1 MNFLALI
8 IALLVRQSRG
18 VPATLDRTTPW
29 WQWLAWC
36 SRQTSGEVLQL
47 LMAVAAPT
55 LLVAWVLAAVDSLLF
70 GLPWLAL
77 ATWLLL
83 FSFGRGDFQ
92 ADLRRY
98 RDLCA
103 EGNAEGAWLH
113 AQTAF
118 NARGD
123 LPVEDFQ
130 ALQWAV
136 EKRLCYEGYQ
146 RWFAVV
152 FWFLLLGPAGGLAY
166 RLLQWFRRE
175 VDGEVARRALYLLDW
190 VPVQLLA
197 LAFALAGDFVRSR
210 APLMEGA
217 LTLSLDHATWLAAL
231 AQAAAGQG
239 GAPGA
244 GAEAAWRV
252 DAFSELLSRSKVVWL
267 AVVALLVIVG

>member
-8 IALLVRQSRG
+8 IALLIRQSRG
-18 VPATLDRTTPW
+18 VPATLDRSTPW
-29 WQWLAWC
+29 WRWLSW
-36 SRQTSGEVLQL
+36 SRRQVSGEVLQL
-47 LMAVAAPT
+47 LMAVALPA
-55 LLVAWVLAAVDSLLF
+55 LLLAWLLAAIDTLLF

-113 AQTAF
+113 AQAAF

-123 LPVEDFQ
+123 LPAADFV
-130 ALQWAV
+130 ALQWEV

-166 RLLQWFRRE
+166 RLLQWFGRE
-175 VDGEVARRALYLLDW
+175 VESDTARRARYLLDW

-210 APLMEGA
+210 APLTKG
-217 LTLSLDHATWLAAL
+217 LLNLRLDHAAWLGELAL
-231 AQAAAGQG
+231 AAAGQG
-239 GAPGA
+239 QAPRA
-244 GAEAAWRV
+244 GAEAALRV
-252 DAFSELLSRSKVVWL
+252 DALSELLSRSKVAWL
-267 AVVALLVIVG
+267 AVLALLTILA